1 VKQALLHLSN
11 KPRFSPGVV
20 FERCSSLVRS
30 FSVDLTSVATI
41 GITGSNGKGSTSIIL
56 NAILSSHGIRTGLFT
71 SPHFINPTERFRIN
85 GKEISEIQL
94 EDLAREVLEVAYPI
108 ERKLG
113 QEFSRFEL
121 LTVMAWLYFKRERV
135 DIAILEAGIGG
146 RYDVTRLAN
155 PELIAITSLDLE
167 HTQVLGDTLEEIFA
181 DKLDLLGI
189 RGKCFASITQSA
201 DLRDKCKDLANKKGV
216 ELKILEEDYPEL
228 IITQNSEKTRI
239 QNLLNL
245 DFNFP
250 LLGAWQG
257 KNAGLAVLIANEI
270 LAGKLSS
277 TSIEDSLAEIKVPG
291 RFERIS
297 SLPEIYV
304 DSAHTPDALIQ
315 VVNFIQKTCS
325 DPVIIFGISANKP
338 LKEMVG
344 IVSELNCPVFIS
356 ASDHGGAD
364 PELLLKIFENNRQ
377 EVLAYGVDLGDIFKQ
392 AKSYALS
399 HNKTLIA
406 LGGLFF
412 AADVAR
418 LESGVCLSYS
428 IYL

>member
-1 VKQALLHLSN
+1 MDSFLKQISLKSRFGAGAASDRISELLKNLDLDPTSI
-11 KPRFSPGVV
+11 
-20 FERCSSLVRS
+20 CS
-30 FSVDLTSVATI
+30 I
-41 GITGSNGKGSTSIIL
+41 CITGSNGKGSTSIIL
-56 NAILSSHGIRTGLFT
+56 DAILSSHGIRTGLFT

-85 GKEISEIQL
+85 GEEISEIQL
-94 EDLAREVLEVAYPI
+94 EDLAREVLEVADPI
-108 ERKLG
+108 EKKLG
-113 QEFSRFEL
+113 KEFSRFEL
-121 LTVMAWLYFKRERV
+121 LTVMAWLYFKREAV

-181 DKLDLLGI
+181 DKLDLLGSK
-189 RGKCFASITQSA
+189 GKCFASITQNTE
-201 DLRDKCKDLANKKGV
+201 LRKNCRELSNIKGV
-216 ELKILEEDYPEL
+216 DLKILEDDFPEL
-228 IITQNSEKTRI
+228 LINQNSQETRI

-257 KNAGLAVLIANEI
+257 KNASLAVLLANEI

-277 TSIEDSLAEIKVPG
+277 MSVENSLAEIKVPG

-304 DSAHTPDALIQ
+304 DSAHTPDALRQ
-315 VVNFIQKTCS
+315 VVNFIKNTCS
-325 DPVIIFGISANKP
+325 DPVVIFGISANKP

-344 IVSELNCPVFIS
+344 IVSELNCPIFIS

-364 PELLLKIFENNRQ
+364 PELLLKIFESNRQ
-377 EVLAYGVDLGDIFKQ
+377 EVLAYGINLDDIFKQ
-392 AKSYALS
+392 AKSYALE
-399 HNKTLIA
+399 NKKTLIA

-418 LESGVCLSYS
+418 LERGLCLSS
-428 IYL
+428 AIYL